1 MALSDIIGHSNPVRI
16 LIGTIKKGRIPSA
29 MLFSGDS
36 GIGKMLTA
44 LNYAKALNCLSPVGF
59 DACDKCASCLKIE
72 NSAHPDVS
80 VIVPENDEI
89 KIEAIREAEELL
101 SLRPYEGDRKVLILD
116 NAERMNISAS
126 NAFLKTLEEPPGDSL
141 IILISPNP
149 DRLTDTVRSRCM
161 HLRFRPLPEEAFR
174 KLLSLSPESKTMAA
188 FSGLTMGRPGI
199 GHTTD
204 FAADRKWFLDILNAM
219 YRGET
224 RCVWADKADIKK
236 WLDLCFIW
244 LRDNAVFSITRSDAD
259 LLYGDKRPCG
269 NIAAL
274 LEASQ
279 KLQKVRGL
287 IDLNLNKAI
296 TWNFVSGI
304 IQSVVLD
311 RETGRHTAIA

>member
-1 MALSDIIGHSNPVRI
+1 
-16 LIGTIKKGRIPSA
+16 

-36 GIGKMLTA
+36 GIGKMFTA
-44 LNYAKALNCLSPVGF
+44 LNYAKALNCLSPVDS
-59 DACDKCASCLKIE
+59 DACDNCASCMKIE
-72 NSAHPDVS
+72 SSAHPDIS
-80 VIVPENDEI
+80 VILPENDEI
-89 KIEAIREAEELL
+89 KIDAIRQAEERL
-101 SLRPYEGDRKVLILD
+101 SLRPYEGSRKVLIMD
-116 NAERMNISAS
+116 DAERMNISAA

-161 HLRFRPLPEEAFR
+161 HLLFRPLPEDAFR
-174 KLLSLSPESKTMAA
+174 KLLSRSPEGKSMAA

-204 FAADRKWFLDILNAM
+204 FATDRKWFFDILNAM
-219 YRGET
+219 SRGET

-244 LRDNAVFSITRSDAD
+244 LRDNTVFSITQKEAD

-269 NIAAL
+269 STAAL

-279 KLQKVRGL
+279 RLQKVRGL

-304 IQSVVLD
+304 IQSVAL
-311 RETGRHTAIA
+311 IKKS